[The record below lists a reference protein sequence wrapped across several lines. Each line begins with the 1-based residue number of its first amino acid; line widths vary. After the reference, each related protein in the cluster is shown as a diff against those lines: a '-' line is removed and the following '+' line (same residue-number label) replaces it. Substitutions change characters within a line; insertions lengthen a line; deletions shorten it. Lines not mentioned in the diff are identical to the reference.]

1 MLFGLLLILSA
12 CQKEEIMTYDTNRSA
27 INFISKTNEY
37 TFLTN
42 PEDVYIQKVE
52 VRIMGDAVEYD
63 RSFSVKVVASETTAQ
78 ADQYEIIDA
87 VVKAGEFEG
96 TLSVRLFN
104 SDMLADTTLNICVE
118 MIDSDDFLAG
128 NIDKNKF
135 TVKFTDQVVVPTWSY
150 FKYFFCSYPSTECY
164 RIIIATTGLTQ
175 YFRAD
180 YIAHGSTGTIALA
193 TKFGDYI
200 MEWNKNNPD
209 NHLKHDDGVK
219 AGEDIIPK
227 YYTKSKYD

>member
-12 CQKEEIMTYDTNRSA
+12 CQKEEIMTYDTTRSA
-27 INFISKTNEY
+27 INFISKTIEY

-42 PEDVYIQKVE
+42 PEDEYIQEIE
-52 VRIMGDAVEYD
+52 VRIMGDAMDVD
-63 RSFSVKVVASETTAQ
+63 RNFAVKVVDSLTTAQ
-78 ADQYEIIDA
+78 ANQYEIIGG
-87 VVKAGEFEG
+87 VVKAGEYEG
-96 TLSVRLFN
+96 ILSVKLFN
-104 SDMLADTTLNICVE
+104 SDMLADTTLHICVE
-118 MIDSDDFLAG
+118 MIDSKDFLAG
-128 NIDKNKF
+128 NIEKSRY
-135 TVKFTDQVVVPTWSY
+135 TIKFTDKVVLPSWTYV
-150 FKYFFCSYPSTECY
+150 KYFFCTYPSTECY
-164 RIIIATTGLTQ
+164 RVLIASTGLTK
-175 YFRAD
+175 FDRSD
-180 YIAHGSTGTIALA
+180 YIANGMAGAQALG